1 LFDEHDR
8 GRHDH
13 GKKLWALY
21 TLFCVAGRRA
31 AAVDIAHP
39 RLVTAGN

>member
-21 TLFCVAGRRA
+21 TLFCIARRRA
-31 AAVDIAHP
+31 APAEIERLPAVAAAD
-39 RLVTAGN
+39 